1 MATIIYVRKG
11 SKAYNTASSREVSVA
26 DVLHLYGSEPSRYT
40 FMKETDSP
48 DIHADRRS
56 AKFFSDPAH
65 VVVKIDPA
73 EIDQDIFPRSG
84 FYFVDEA
91 KPQA

>member
-26 DVLHLYGSEPSRYT
+26 DVLNLYGPEPSNYMH
-40 FMKETDSP
+40 MKGAGPT
-48 DIHADRRS
+48 DIHADKGP

-65 VVVKIDPA
+65 VVVKIDRD
-73 EIDQDIFPRSG
+73 EINQEIFPEDG
-84 FYFVDEA
+84 FYIVKEA
-91 KPQA
+91 KP